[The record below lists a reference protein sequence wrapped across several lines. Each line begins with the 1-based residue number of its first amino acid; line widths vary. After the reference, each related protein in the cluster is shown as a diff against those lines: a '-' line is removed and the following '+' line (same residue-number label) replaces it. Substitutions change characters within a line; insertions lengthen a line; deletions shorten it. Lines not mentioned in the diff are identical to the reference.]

1 MRRLLIIIIALA
13 ALTAASA
20 QGIIR
25 PKTSGAAVKK
35 KPATTIRHKKPQRT
49 PSPRERFDMDAHRKR
64 LVNKLLGD
72 MVYVKGGTFTAG
84 CDTVRFNK
92 EPEREIT
99 LDSYYICKYELSEA
113 LWDAF
118 MKDWW
123 DGTYEYYTKN
133 PMGTNPMGTDN
144 YTCGISCKDIQT
156 FLERLNAYCG
166 QEFRLPTEAEGGIC
180 CH

>member
-13 ALTAASA
+13 ALAAASA

-64 LVNKLLGD
+64 LVNKLLGE

-84 CDTVRFNK
+84 CDTARYKV
-92 EPEREIT
+92 PER
-99 LDSYYICKYELSEA
+99 
-113 LWDAF
+113 
-118 MKDWW
+118 
-123 DGTYEYYTKN
+123 
-133 PMGTNPMGTDN
+133 DN
-144 YTCGISCKDIQT
+144 A
-156 FLERLNAYCG
+156 R
-166 QEFRLPTEAEGGIC
+166 
-180 CH
+180 